1 MVVVAEVVATT
12 TNDGGTELC
21 LEGVTVCVGLCVS
34 RVVSHILGLS
44 DMLPGREHVPQTIY
58 GHQI

>member
-44 DMLPGREHVPQTIY
+44 DMLAMRMLGS
-58 GHQI
+58 